1 MILHIGDKYDRIVD
15 VMNKCFGWNYKA
27 CMRGWYVLS
36 KQKKTSVWFPKMADL
51 SGGIPKPGD
60 KLYGWC
66 NTINESKDI
75 IYMNNFENP
84 ELLSKELPDGIEPH
98 ITFIKLPRTKVYQYA
113 GVFARK
119 RRDDKLGWIYER
131 IATDIDTSDYI

>member
-60 KLYGWC
+60 KWYGWC
-66 NTINESKDI
+66 NTINESKI
-75 IYMNNFENP
+75 LNYCQKNYQM
-84 ELLSKELPDGIEPH
+84 ELNRILHLSNYLELK
-98 ITFIKLPRTKVYQYA
+98 FINMQECLHVNA
-113 GVFARK
+113 EM
-119 RRDDKLGWIYER
+119 IN
-131 IATDIDTSDYI
+131 